1 MTTVLEVKNLY
12 FSYQSGGAVL
22 EDVSFSV
29 ERFDVCC
36 VVGPNGGGKTTLLK
50 LICGL
55 LEPDSGSIGI
65 FGESPAA
72 ARRRLGYM
80 PQSVNLDP
88 MFPISAAEV
97 VMQGLLHSTWR
108 GFFSGREKRR
118 AAEVM
123 EMLGI
128 GELKNRRFYELS
140 GGQRQR
146 LLLAR
151 ALACGPELLLLDE
164 PTAGTDV
171 AVQRDFQK
179 LLAQLRGKMTMMVVS
194 HHLQYVSSSYDYALC
209 VNRRLHRHTLSR
221 ELPFE
226 WDKVF
231 DFEVG
236 RIEHTPNCD
245 CLNDAEE
252 ESPKC

>member
-1 MTTVLEVKNLY
+1 M
-12 FSYQSGGAVL
+12 
-22 EDVSFSV
+22 
-29 ERFDVCC
+29 
-36 VVGPNGGGKTTLLK
+36 VGPNGGGKTTLLK

-55 LEPDSGSIGI
+55 LAPDSGSIRI
-65 FGESPAA
+65 FGESPVA
-72 ARRRLGYM
+72 ARRRIGYM

-88 MFPISAAEV
+88 MFPICAFEV

-108 GFFSGREKRR
+108 GFFTSAEKRR
-118 AAEVM
+118 ATEVM

-128 GELKNRRFYELS
+128 HELRRRRFYELS

-151 ALACGPELLLLDE
+151 ALVAGPELLLLDE

-171 AVQRDFQK
+171 AVQRDFRL

-209 VNRRLHRHTLSR
+209 VNRRLRRHNLSR

-226 WDKVF
+226 WEKVF
-231 DFEVG
+231 NFEVG
-236 RIEHTPNCD
+236 RIEHSPNCD
-245 CLNDAEE
+245 CLRGDGEGA
-252 ESPKC
+252 KC